1 MWTIVDFRQI
11 VVDQLRNRLV
21 ISEEVLDGFPE
32 RK

>member
-21 ISEEVLDGFPE
+21 ISEEVLDGFPG